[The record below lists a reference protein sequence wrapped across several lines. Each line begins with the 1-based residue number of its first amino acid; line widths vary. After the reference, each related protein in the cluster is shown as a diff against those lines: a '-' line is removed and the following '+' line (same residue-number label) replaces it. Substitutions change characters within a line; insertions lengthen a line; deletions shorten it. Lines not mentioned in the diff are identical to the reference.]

1 VTRLKICGL
10 RDAKHA
16 LVSAKAGADFLGFN
30 FVPGVRRQISTER
43 AQEIIASYRQTYGEG
58 GPRLVGLFAD
68 QPLDDVNRIVASCGL
83 DMAQLCGDEDAE
95 YWGQVSVPL
104 IKQIKVRDAGDP
116 TSTVEQVALTVE
128 SVVASGHIA
137 VLDSYEAGSL
147 GGTGMT
153 FDWSIAREVAGRHDI
168 VLAGGLKPETV
179 ANAIAEVGPWGVDV
193 SSGVETDG
201 VKDSEKIR
209 HFAEV
214 VLSPPFEKGG
224 LGGFDAQSA
233 RAPEQKTDPK

>member
-1 VTRLKICGL
+1 MTRLKICGL

-168 VLAGGLKPETV
+168 VLAGGLKPEDRCQCDCRGW
-179 ANAIAEVGPWGVDV
+179 ALGRRRFQWCGDGWGQGFREDTTLRGGGLV
-193 SSGVETDG
+193 
-201 VKDSEKIR
+201 
-209 HFAEV
+209 
-214 VLSPPFEKGG
+214 PPPLKKGG
-224 LGGFDAQSA
+224 
-233 RAPEQKTDPK
+233 